1 MSAES
6 RVCHARLQ
14 DTRAGGTPIEG
25 FRILSDAN
33 EMLGFSRQIERE
45 VYDSPQGADL
55 YVGFQTAGK
64 MAGEGRSYRRLA
76 RAGVRVAAFGQCPL
90 EDAPEGLEAS
100 PGSPIPP
107 RRESLRGWLLAS
119 KTLYFSLQFPDALFG
134 RNAGVIRLIKC

>member
-1 MSAES
+1 MSAKS

-14 DTRAGGTPIEG
+14 DARAGGTPIEG

-45 VYDSPQGADL
+45 VYDSPQPADL

-90 EDAPEGLEAS
+90 ENAPEGLDGVSWLPHPLSSRVGA
-100 PGSPIPP
+100 I
-107 RRESLRGWLLAS
+107 RRG
-119 KTLYFSLQFPDALFG
+119 DAVFQTP
-134 RNAGVIRLIKC
+134 VP